1 MFQEKINENFT
12 TNIKHLLYAGMVLF
26 AKQNFSRE
34 TLSVQVIFSKA
45 AGFVITGEIH
55 LWTL

>member
-1 MFQEKINENFT
+1 METLKFT